1 MTAATIC
8 SSLVIASTARPLH
21 CSISGARDYAG
32 ANRNRSK
39 PDNWLAFIA
48 PLSFRVTLMT
58 TEAIRQE
65 NESEPGRQGVVP
77 NIISGLA
84 TGLFSIPEGMA
95 YAQLAGVNPVY
106 GLYSGVVA
114 TIVSSLSTGTILMMS
129 TLTSAIALAT
139 ASVLQNTGIQDSQ
152 MPQALFTITF
162 LVGAFMFVLGIL
174 RLGSIVNFV
183 SNAVMTGFVAGASL
197 LIILGQEH
205 HLTGYSPSG
214 ANQFQKTV
222 DWLQNIDQWEM
233 AAVVV
238 SIITI
243 ILMVLLK
250 RNKPLEKFAAV
261 IVLAVMTMAV
271 NLVGIDTELVGD
283 ITTIPSSLP
292 QFILPDFS
300 LIPNLALGSVS
311 VALVALAQGAGI
323 STAVPNPD
331 GSKASQSRDFLG
343 EGLGN
348 LAGSFF
354 QSIATGGSLSRTG
367 ISVGAGANSR
377 LGGVFAGLWL
387 GLIVLLFGS
396 LAELV
401 PLAVIGG
408 MLTVIGV
415 ELIVARVPSAQLVIR
430 TGSWGPIAA
439 MALTLISALFIP
451 LQFTIF
457 LGAGLSLVLYV
468 VASAN
473 KVRLQEAVH
482 LDDGGW
488 EMRDAPAELK
498 PNQITVFVIQ
508 GLDFFAEVPVLE
520 DKMPPARGVV
530 NAVVILI
537 IRGITSI
544 TSTGI
549 RWLERYAQELQ
560 ANGGLL
566 MLADVNPTVEKE
578 LQASGAMDIIGAE
591 NVFPATAR
599 VLAAEKLAWDA
610 AQKWLQQK
618 TAQDQET
625 VNQSVET

>member
-1 MTAATIC
+1 M
-8 SSLVIASTARPLH
+8 
-21 CSISGARDYAG
+21 AG
-32 ANRNRSK
+32 QAKSQDK
-39 PDNWLAFIA
+39 K
-48 PLSFRVTLMT
+48 TKT
-58 TEAIRQE
+58 Q
-65 NESEPGRQGVVP
+65 RQGLVP

-114 TIVSSLSTGTILMMS
+114 VIVSSLSTGTILMMS

-139 ASVLQNTGIQDSQ
+139 ASVLQNAGIQDSQ

-162 LVGAFMFVLGIL
+162 LVGVIMFFLGIL

-205 HLTGYSPSG
+205 HLTGYSPTG
-214 ANQFQKTV
+214 ANEFQKTIN
-222 DWLQNIDQWEM
+222 WLQNISQWDM
-233 AAVVV
+233 TTLIVSVV
-238 SIITI
+238 TI
-243 ILMVLLK
+243 ILMVGLK
-250 RNKPLEKFAAV
+250 RIKPLEKFAAI
-261 IVLAVMTMAV
+261 IVLVMATIVV
-271 NLVGIDTELVGD
+271 NLFNIDIELVGD
-283 ITTIPSSLP
+283 IATIPNSLP
-292 QFILPDFS
+292 TFMLPNFNLVPS
-300 LIPNLALGSVS
+300 LALGSVS

-354 QSIATGGSLSRTG
+354 QSMATGGSLSRTG

-396 LAELV
+396 SAELV

-415 ELIVARVPSAQLVIR
+415 ELIVARVPSARLVIR

-488 EMRDAPAELK
+488 EIHDAPTELK
-498 PNQITVFVIQ
+498 PDQVTVLLIQ

-520 DKMPPARGVV
+520 DQMPSLRGVA
-530 NAVVILI
+530 NAVVVLI
-537 IRGITSI
+537 IRDVNSI
-544 TSTGI
+544 TSTAI

-566 MLADVNPTVEKE
+566 ILADVNPVVEKE
-578 LQASGAMDIIGAE
+578 LQASGALDIIGAD
-591 NVFPATAR
+591 NVFPATTR
-599 VLAAEKLAWDA
+599 VLEAEKTAWDA
-610 AQKWLQQK
+610 AQKWLQERPTK
-618 TAQDQET
+618 DQGIET
-625 VNQSVET
+625 RSKER

>member
-1 MTAATIC
+1 MTVVAK
-8 SSLVIASTARPLH
+8 H
-21 CSISGARDYAG
+21 EDE
-32 ANRNRSK
+32 NKKSK
-39 PDNWLAFIA
+39 
-48 PLSFRVTLMT
+48 
-58 TEAIRQE
+58 
-65 NESEPGRQGVVP
+65 RQGIVP

-139 ASVLQNTGIQDSQ
+139 ASVLQNAGIQDSQ

-162 LVGAFMFVLGIL
+162 LVGAIMFVLGVL

-205 HLTGYSPSG
+205 HLTGYSPNG

-250 RNKPLEKFAAV
+250 RIKPLEKFAAV
-261 IVLAVMTMAV
+261 IVLAVMTIAV
-271 NLVGIDTELVGD
+271 NLFNIDTELVGD
-283 ITTIPSSLP
+283 IATIPSSLP
-292 QFILPDFS
+292 QFMLPDFS
-300 LIPNLALGSVS
+300 LIPTLALGSVS

-354 QSIATGGSLSRTG
+354 QSMATGGSLSRTG
-367 ISVGAGANSR
+367 ISVDAGANSR

-387 GLIVLLFGS
+387 GLLVLLFGS

-415 ELIVARVPSAQLVIR
+415 ELIMARIPSARLVIR

-488 EMRDAPAELK
+488 EIHDGPTELK
-498 PNQITVFVIQ
+498 PNQVTVLLIQ

-520 DKMPPARGVV
+520 DNIPPARGVA

-537 IRGITSI
+537 IRDMTSI

-549 RWLERYAQELQ
+549 RWVERYAQELQ

-566 MLADVNPTVEKE
+566 ILADVDPVVLKE
-578 LQASGAMDIIGAE
+578 LKASGALDVIGAE
-591 NVFPATAR
+591 NVFPATTR
-599 VLAAEKLAWDA
+599 VLEAERTAWEA
-610 AQKWLQQK
+610 AQEWLRGRPID
-618 TAQDQET
+618 DQVTET
-625 VNQSVET
+625 

>member
-1 MTAATIC
+1 M
-8 SSLVIASTARPLH
+8 
-21 CSISGARDYAG
+21 
-32 ANRNRSK
+32 
-39 PDNWLAFIA
+39 
-48 PLSFRVTLMT
+48 
-58 TEAIRQE
+58 
-65 NESEPGRQGVVP
+65 P

-114 TIVSSLSTGTILMMS
+114 VIVSSLSTGTILMMS

-139 ASVLQNTGIQDSQ
+139 ASVLQNAGIQDSQ

-162 LVGAFMFVLGIL
+162 LVGVIMFVLGIL

-205 HLTGYSPSG
+205 HLTGYSPTG
-214 ANQFQKTV
+214 ANEFQKTIN
-222 DWLQNIDQWEM
+222 WLQNISQWDM
-233 AAVVV
+233 TTLIVSVV
-238 SIITI
+238 TI
-243 ILMVLLK
+243 ILMVGLK
-250 RNKPLEKFAAV
+250 RIKPLEKFAAI
-261 IVLAVMTMAV
+261 IVLVMATIVV
-271 NLVGIDTELVGD
+271 NLFNIDIELVGD
-283 ITTIPSSLP
+283 IATIPNSLP
-292 QFILPDFS
+292 PFMLPNFNLVPS
-300 LIPNLALGSVS
+300 LALGSVS

-354 QSIATGGSLSRTG
+354 QSMATGGSLSRTG

-396 LAELV
+396 SAELV

-415 ELIVARVPSAQLVIR
+415 ELIVARVPSARLVIR

-488 EMRDAPAELK
+488 EIHDAPTELK
-498 PNQITVFVIQ
+498 PDQVTVLLIQ

-520 DKMPPARGVV
+520 DQMPSLRGVA
-530 NAVVILI
+530 NAVVVLI
-537 IRGITSI
+537 IRDVNSI
-544 TSTGI
+544 TSTAI

-566 MLADVNPTVEKE
+566 ILADVNPVVEKE
-578 LQASGAMDIIGAE
+578 LQASGALDIIGAD
-591 NVFPATAR
+591 NVFPATTR
-599 VLAAEKLAWDA
+599 VLEAEKTAWDA
-610 AQKWLQQK
+610 AQKWLQERPTK
-618 TAQDQET
+618 DQGIET
-625 VNQSVET
+625 RSKER

>member
-1 MTAATIC
+1 M
-8 SSLVIASTARPLH
+8 
-21 CSISGARDYAG
+21 
-32 ANRNRSK
+32 
-39 PDNWLAFIA
+39 
-48 PLSFRVTLMT
+48 
-58 TEAIRQE
+58 
-65 NESEPGRQGVVP
+65 P
-77 NIISGLA
+77 NIVSGLA

-114 TIVSSLSTGTILMMS
+114 VIVSSLSTGTILMMS

-139 ASVLQNTGIQDSQ
+139 GSVLQNAGIQDSQ

-162 LVGAFMFVLGIL
+162 VVGVIMFVLGIL

-205 HLTGYSPSG
+205 HMTGYSPTG
-214 ANQFQKTV
+214 ANELQKTIN
-222 DWLQNIDQWEM
+222 WLQNFSQWDM
-233 AAVVV
+233 TTVVV
-238 SIITI
+238 SIAVI

-250 RNKPLEKFAAV
+250 RVKPLEKFASI
-261 IVLAVMTMAV
+261 IVLGAATVVV
-271 NLVGIDTELVGD
+271 NLFNIDTELVGS
-283 ITTIPSSLP
+283 IATIPNSLP
-292 QFILPDFS
+292 AFMLPDFS
-300 LIPNLALGSVS
+300 AIPSLALGSVS

-354 QSIATGGSLSRTG
+354 QSMATGGSLSRTG
-367 ISVGAGANSR
+367 ISVGAGATGR

-396 LAELV
+396 YAELV

-415 ELIVARVPSAQLVIR
+415 ELIMARVPSAQLILR

-439 MALTLISALFIP
+439 MALTFTSALFIP
-451 LQFTIF
+451 LQYTIF

-468 VASAN
+468 VASSRN
-473 KVRLQEAVH
+473 VRVQEAVH

-488 EMRDAPAELK
+488 EMHDAPTTLQS
-498 PNQITVFVIQ
+498 NQTTVLVLQ

-520 DKMPPARGVV
+520 DKMPPARGVA
-530 NAVVILI
+530 NAVLILSCAI
-537 IRGITSI
+537 CI
-544 TSTGI
+544 
-549 RWLERYAQELQ
+549 
-560 ANGGLL
+560 
-566 MLADVNPTVEKE
+566 V
-578 LQASGAMDIIGAE
+578 
-591 NVFPATAR
+591 
-599 VLAAEKLAWDA
+599 
-610 AQKWLQQK
+610 
-618 TAQDQET
+618 
-625 VNQSVET
+625 

>member
-1 MTAATIC
+1 M
-8 SSLVIASTARPLH
+8 
-21 CSISGARDYAG
+21 AG
-32 ANRNRSK
+32 QAKSQDK
-39 PDNWLAFIA
+39 K
-48 PLSFRVTLMT
+48 TKT
-58 TEAIRQE
+58 Q
-65 NESEPGRQGVVP
+65 RQGLVP

-114 TIVSSLSTGTILMMS
+114 VIVSSLSTGTILMMS

-139 ASVLQNTGIQDSQ
+139 ASVLQNAGIQDSQ

-162 LVGAFMFVLGIL
+162 LVGVIMFVLGIL

-205 HLTGYSPSG
+205 HLTGYSPTG
-214 ANQFQKTV
+214 ANEFQKTIN
-222 DWLQNIDQWEM
+222 WLQNISQWDM
-233 AAVVV
+233 TTLIVSVV
-238 SIITI
+238 TI
-243 ILMVLLK
+243 ILMVGLK
-250 RNKPLEKFAAV
+250 RIKPLEKFAAI
-261 IVLAVMTMAV
+261 IVLVMATIVV
-271 NLVGIDTELVGD
+271 NLFNIDIELVGD
-283 ITTIPSSLP
+283 IATIPNSLP
-292 QFILPDFS
+292 TFMLPNFNLVPS
-300 LIPNLALGSVS
+300 LALGSVS

-354 QSIATGGSLSRTG
+354 QSMATGGSLSRTG

-396 LAELV
+396 SAELV

-415 ELIVARVPSAQLVIR
+415 ELIVARVPSARLVIR

-488 EMRDAPAELK
+488 EIHDAPTELK
-498 PNQITVFVIQ
+498 PDQVTVLLIQ

-520 DKMPPARGVV
+520 DQMPSLRGVA
-530 NAVVILI
+530 NAVVVLI
-537 IRGITSI
+537 IRDVNSI
-544 TSTGI
+544 TSTAI

-566 MLADVNPTVEKE
+566 ILADVNPVVEKE
-578 LQASGAMDIIGAE
+578 LQASGALDIIGAD
-591 NVFPATAR
+591 NVFPATTR
-599 VLAAEKLAWDA
+599 VLEAEKTAWDA
-610 AQKWLQQK
+610 AQKWLQERPTK
-618 TAQDQET
+618 DQGIET
-625 VNQSVET
+625 RSKER